1 MTKPILLVDGDQFLY
16 KACAAC
22 EVEARWDAQ
31 NHVLSCNTEEAWD
44 VFCGSLEKLKTELES
59 DTMYLAFSGEGN
71 FRREV
76 YPSYKAN
83 RQGKRKPLGYGRLFE
98 RAFKELKCKAVDG
111 LEADDLL
118 GIWATSGRFGNTI
131 IVSDD
136 KDMQTLPTTIYRMGE
151 LVTKTEAEADYFWL
165 FQTLIGDTTDGYP
178 GCPGIGKVK
187 AEKLLNEFWAFGPED
202 KSEFVTGPAWEAVVR
217 TFEAAGLTYDDALVM
232 ARVARILRH
241 TDWDSERKEVKL
253 WQP

>member
-1 MTKPILLVDGDQFLY
+1 M
-16 KACAAC
+16 
-22 EVEARWDAQ
+22 
-31 NHVLSCNTEEAWD
+31 
-44 VFCGSLEKLKTELES
+44 
-59 DTMYLAFSGEGN
+59 
-71 FRREV
+71 
-76 YPSYKAN
+76 
-83 RQGKRKPLGYGRLFE
+83 
-98 RAFKELKCKAVDG
+98 DG

-151 LVTKTEAEADYFWL
+151 LQTLSEDDANAFWM

-187 AEKLLNEFWAFGPED
+187 AEKLLKEFWHGGSSASGGKFLLEA
-202 KSEFVTGPAWEAVVR
+202 AWEAVVR
-217 TFEAAGLTYDDALVM
+217 QYEAAGLTYDDALQM

-241 TDWDSERKEVKL
+241 EDWDSERKEVKL
-253 WQP
+253 WEP